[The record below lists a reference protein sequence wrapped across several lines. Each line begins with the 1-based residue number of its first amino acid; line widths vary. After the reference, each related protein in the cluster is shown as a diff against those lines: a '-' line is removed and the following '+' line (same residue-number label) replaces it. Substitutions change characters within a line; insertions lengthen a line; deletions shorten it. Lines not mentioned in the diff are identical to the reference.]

1 MAPTG
6 VAPATNGE
14 VPALAETP
22 ATGAP
27 GAPGAPGTAPGASAG
42 RWTTGELAALLRAEL
57 IGPETIRIARLDAL
71 ERADEA
77 TLTFIRDARNA
88 ERWAS
93 SRAAAAIVSK
103 KVEATPGE
111 GRALLVVQD
120 ADHALIEVLEL
131 LTPTTHKPSGVSARA
146 FVDPTALVDPTV
158 SVGAGASIGP
168 RTKVGAGAVIHANV
182 SIGADVTIGPDCE
195 LRSGVVVED
204 RCVLGARVR
213 LHPNCVIGSDG
224 FGYRPSKD
232 GAGLVKIPH
241 AGHVEIGDDA
251 EIGSG
256 TTIDRGKFGATT
268 VGAGTKIDNL
278 VQIGHNC
285 RIGRSCIICGCCAM
299 AGSVTVGDGSVLAG
313 GVGVADNIVIG
324 ARAKV
329 GARSGV
335 MDNIP
340 DGETWVGYPAAPWK
354 QTMRI
359 VAATKQLPDLAAEV
373 RRVMKLVA
381 GAEQPPSNT

>member
-1 MAPTG
+1 MNAAG
-6 VAPATNGE
+6 VAPAS
-14 VPALAETP
+14 
-22 ATGAP
+22 P
-27 GAPGAPGTAPGASAG
+27 GAHPANGC
-42 RWTTGELAALLRAEL
+42 RWTTGELAAMLRADL
-57 IGPETIRIARLDAL
+57 VGPADIRIARLDAL
-71 ERADEA
+71 ERADDV

-88 ERWAS
+88 ERWGS
-93 SRAAAAIVSK
+93 SRAAAAIVSRR
-103 KVEATPGE
+103 VEAEPGP
-111 GRALLVVQD
+111 GRALLFVQD
-120 ADHALIEVLEL
+120 ADHALIEVLEI
-131 LTPTTHKPSGVSARA
+131 LTPASHLPRGVSAGA
-146 FVDPTALVDPTV
+146 SVDPSATVDPTASIGPGAYVGPRAV
-158 SVGAGASIGP
+158 IGAGASL
-168 RTKVGAGAVIHANV
+168 HANV
-182 SIGADVTIGPDCE
+182 TVGADVTIGAESE

-204 RCVLGARVR
+204 RCVIGARVR

-232 GAGLVKIPH
+232 GRSLVKIPH
-241 AGHVEIGDDA
+241 AGHVEVGDDA
-251 EIGSG
+251 EIGAG

-285 RIGRSCIICGCCAM
+285 RIGRGCIICGCCAL
-299 AGSVTVGDGSVLAG
+299 AGSVTVGDGAVLAG
-313 GVGVADNIVIG
+313 GVGVADNMHIG

-359 VAATKQLPDLAAEV
+359 VAAMKQLPDLMGEV
-373 RRVMKLVA
+373 RRAMKSALGGDA
-381 GAEQPPSNT
+381 NP